1 MTAFPGAEQPRGP
14 EDYAPIPSD
23 LSLFAR
29 IEGLTGEERRL
40 LATAH
45 ENRTPQEHERLRA
58 IGEELDR
65 VWDHLRERAE
75 RLGHRTAREQ
85 P

>member
-14 EDYAPIPSD
+14 EDYAPIPPE

-29 IEGLTGEERRL
+29 IEDLIGEERRL
-40 LATAH
+40 LATAA
-45 ENRTPQEHERLRA
+45 EDRTPQEHERLRA

-65 VWDHLRERAE
+65 TWDHLRERAQ
-75 RLGHRTAREQ
+75 RLGRRAGDERT
-85 P
+85 